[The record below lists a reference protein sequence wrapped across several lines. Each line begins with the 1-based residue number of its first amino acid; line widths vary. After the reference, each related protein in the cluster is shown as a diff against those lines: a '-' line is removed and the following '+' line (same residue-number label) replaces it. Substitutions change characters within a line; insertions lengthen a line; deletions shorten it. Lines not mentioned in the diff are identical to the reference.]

1 MAEPSLPLSFLCLLA
16 LSSAC
21 YIQNCPRGGKRAL
34 ADTALRQV
42 RDGTGASG
50 HGMGLLEGHSGSVE
64 CRGSRHLRAPPALP
78 RSPEQWG
85 FLGSLRDTPKGTPW
99 GSGGGVTTP
108 KCCWHLE
115 KRLKHGHS
123 GASCWP
129 GGEQDRT
136 AHGEGTGRS
145 WGAVV
150 TPQTGAQGHH
160 CWWWRPALVA
170 VWHLQGLEEG
180 LVGSCFLS
188 IGVLMHRGF

>member
-50 HGMGLLEGHSGSVE
+50 HGMGLSEGHSGSVGR
-64 CRGSRHLRAPPALP
+64 RGSRHLRAPPALP

-85 FLGSLRDTPKGTPW
+85 FLGWLRDTPKGTPW

-115 KRLKHGHS
+115 KRLKLGHS
-123 GASCWP
+123 GASCWA

-145 WGAVV
+145 WGGSGD
-150 TPQTGAQGHH
+150 TPNWGT
-160 CWWWRPALVA
+160 RSPLLVA
-170 VWHLQGLEEG
+170 ATSAG
-180 LVGSCFLS
+180 GSVAPPRAGRGAGGELLS
-188 IGVLMHRGF
+188 IHRGAYA